1 MKKVIDGGFVFFN
14 VTLRPTSTGS
24 IRLASTDPTADPI
37 VDPNYFATEN
47 DWQVMRSAVRFALR
61 LKHEL
66 AAQNY
71 AISDADVPAGPTDA
85 DMDAFIRSRSLSGSH
100 HSSTCRM
107 APESEGGVVD
117 DRLRV
122 YGVRNLRVADSSIFP
137 SILSAHLVA
146 ATVAVA
152 EKCADMV
159 KEDDRSS

>member
-1 MKKVIDGGFVFFN
+1 MT

-24 IRLASTDPTADPI
+24 VRLASTDPRADPV

-47 DWQVMRSAVRFALR
+47 DRQVMRDAVRFSLR
-61 LKHEL
+61 VKHEL
-66 AAQNY
+66 AAQGY

-85 DMDAFIRSRSLSGSH
+85 DIDAFLRSRCGSTYH
-100 HSSTCRM
+100 YSSTCRM

-122 YGVRNLRVADSSIFP
+122 YGVRNLRIADSSVFP
-137 SILSAHLVA
+137 SILGAHLVA
-146 ATVAVA
+146 ATAAVA

-159 KEDDRSS
+159 KEDDRSP